1 MDIDVPINYQHSC
14 KVHKIENSY
23 IFSIKMSRDKSV
35 WFAEEILLD
44 AKLINFQL
52 ETGEWDAVEEM
63 LRAEAQLSRD
73 AETGR
78 LRPKKASEYT
88 LRLIAEV
95 LHIMR
100 LDVEQASYNR
110 STLAVAEQCLRLV
123 RSCAAAGTKMQT
135 YISKEL
141 SILDSMLILATE
153 YQHPSVDFINEELQ
167 KKYESCMT
175 VLIQTLGN
183 LVVNNPFNQIIIW
196 NKFDA
201 IILNCLIG
209 QNEKI
214 ASAGAMI
221 VYNILLGQPNV
232 LPDDVALLNS
242 LGYMY
247 INGNTEYPHLII
259 EYLIGVESTYIEKLY
274 SKLDP
279 ECRMLVLNLAYN
291 ILMSTESQDINVS
304 VNFVKFMAHEFKMK
318 SDCILKTVDKYVN
331 TIEPQEV
338 VFLLEIIA
346 TASSMDT
353 YMDCLQSDTS
363 LFINCAFLLRAI
375 HKLGKESNN
384 FFSSI
389 NKLYEATGKQ
399 LVNDENMPA
408 VNVPQENPLCKNDS
422 ADNMLSCNETTS
434 ECTESE
440 SSEQYFEC
448 NDNPPYID
456 KLDINAIDN
465 LQQKIDTPD
474 KSARSGSEGS
484 TNAKIDNDLTKVAF
498 KRSSSVPKTDERI
511 QLPIRRISLEHKIDI
526 AEDNEPPLIIDA
538 QSPTASM
545 NTIAEVIPVG
555 LQPRLEFQESSRTES
570 QDSSPNDPP
579 TEIHM
584 VKSDSKEIKASPS
597 EISPPLSENQQ
608 ETESQKQSP
617 DTPKEV
623 KKSQNL
629 STDFDLGEQLQKI
642 LGISS
647 EKTRVDNSNVEKK
660 AEPAKEVKI
669 SDESTV
675 KVPFVKIDSP
685 ESQKTRLG
693 AIDMSTPK
701 KSVTMVE
708 TVEHHVAFG
717 FKASLVRTLA
727 NLCWKNQENK
737 KQMRELEVIPV
748 LLDCCNID
756 ARNPLIMQWVIFAVR
771 CLCEN
776 CPENQE
782 VISKLTLQGP
792 VDNEVL
798 QEMGLTLHT
807 DPQGNTIRV
816 VPLRS

>member
-1 MDIDVPINYQHSC
+1 
-14 KVHKIENSY
+14 
-23 IFSIKMSRDKSV
+23 MSRDKSV

-63 LRAEAQLSRD
+63 LRAEAQLSKD

-153 YQHPSVDFINEELQ
+153 YQHPSVELLNEEIQ

-175 VLIQTLGN
+175 VLVQTLGN
-183 LVVNNPFNQIIIW
+183 LVVNNPFNQIMIW

-201 IILNCLIG
+201 IILNSLIG
-209 QNEKI
+209 QNDKI
-214 ASAGAMI
+214 ASAAAMI

-232 LPDDVALLNS
+232 LPEDVSLLNS
-242 LGYMY
+242 LAYMY
-247 INGNTEYPHLII
+247 NNGNTEYPHLII
-259 EYLIGVESTYIEKLY
+259 EYLIGVENTYIEKLY
-274 SKLDP
+274 SKMEP
-279 ECRMLVLNLAYN
+279 ESRMLVLNLAYN

-304 VNFVKFMAHEFKMK
+304 VNFVKFMAHEFKNK

-338 VFLLEIIA
+338 VFLLDIIA
-346 TASSMDT
+346 TASSMDA
-353 YMDCLQSDTS
+353 YMDCLQGDTS

-375 HKLGKESNN
+375 HKLGKESSN
-384 FFSSI
+384 FFSSL
-389 NKLYEATGKQ
+389 NKLYAATGKQ
-399 LVNDENMPA
+399 LINDENMQA
-408 VNVPQENPLCKNDS
+408 MVPTENPLTKNDS

-448 NDNPPYID
+448 NENLNY
-456 KLDINAIDN
+456 LERLETINTIET
-465 LQQKIDTPD
+465 LQQPLKFIEATPESRGN
-474 KSARSGSEGS
+474 SAER
-484 TNAKIDNDLTKVAF
+484 TNVKIDNDLTKVAF
-498 KRSSSVPKTDERI
+498 KRSSSVPKGDDRV
-511 QLPIRRISLEHKIDI
+511 QPLPTRRISLEHKIDI
-526 AEDNEPPLIIDA
+526 GDDIEPPLIIDST
-538 QSPTASM
+538 SPNGSM

-555 LQPRLEFQESSRTES
+555 LHPRLELQGSSRTES

-579 TEIHM
+579 TEIHL
-584 VKSDSKEIKASPS
+584 SKEENKEVKASPS
-597 EISPPLSENQQ
+597 EISPPLSEVLNP

-617 DTPKEV
+617 DAQKEV

-629 STDFDLGEQLQKI
+629 STDFDLSEQLQKI
-642 LGISS
+642 LGISA
-647 EKTRVDNSNVEKK
+647 EKTRGDVEKK
-660 AEPAKEVKI
+660 SEPAKEVKM
-669 SDESTV
+669 SEETV
-675 KVPFVKIDSP
+675 TNKVPTVKIDSP
-685 ESQKTRLG
+685 EAQKTRLG
-693 AIDMSTPK
+693 AIDMTTSK
-701 KSVTMVE
+701 KAVTSVE
-708 TVEHHVAFG
+708 TVERHVAFG
-717 FKASLVRTLA
+717 FKASLVRTLG

-737 KQMRELEVIPV
+737 RQIRELEVIPV

-771 CLCEN
+771 NLCEN

-782 VISKLTLQGP
+782 VISKMTLQGP

-807 DPQGNTIRV
+807 DAQGNSIKV
-816 VPLRS
+816 APLPRT

>member
-1 MDIDVPINYQHSC
+1 
-14 KVHKIENSY
+14 
-23 IFSIKMSRDKSV
+23 MSRDKSV

-153 YQHPSVDFINEELQ
+153 YQHPSVDFINEDLQ
-167 KKYESCMT
+167 KKFESCMT
-175 VLIQTLGN
+175 VLMQTLGN
-183 LVVNNPFNQIIIW
+183 LVVNNPFNQIMIW

-201 IILNCLIG
+201 NILNSLVG
-209 QNEKI
+209 SNDKI
-214 ASAGAMI
+214 ATAAAMI

-232 LPDDVALLNS
+232 LPDDVTLLNS
-242 LGYMY
+242 LAYMY
-247 INGNTEYPHLII
+247 SNGNTEYPHLII
-259 EYLIGVESTYIEKLY
+259 EYLIGVENTYIEKLY
-274 SKLDP
+274 SKLEP

-304 VNFVKFMAHEFKMK
+304 VNFVKFMAHEFKSK

-331 TIEPQEV
+331 SIEPQEV

-353 YMDCLQSDTS
+353 YMDCLQTDSS

-375 HKLGKESNN
+375 HKLGKESSN
-384 FFSSI
+384 FFSSL
-389 NKLYEATGKQ
+389 NKLYEATGKV
-399 LVNDENMPA
+399 LINDENLSTNMPC
-408 VNVPQENPLCKNDS
+408 ENPFPDAKNGRS
-422 ADNMLSCNETTS
+422 NSNV
-434 ECTESE
+434 
-440 SSEQYFEC
+440 
-448 NDNPPYID
+448 
-456 KLDINAIDN
+456 
-465 LQQKIDTPD
+465 KID
-474 KSARSGSEGS
+474 A
-484 TNAKIDNDLTKVAF
+484 DLSKVAY
-498 KRSSSVPKTDERI
+498 KRSSSVPKTDDRVP
-511 QLPIRRISLEHKIDI
+511 LPTRRISLEHKIDI
-526 AEDNEPPLIIDA
+526 GDDNEPPLIIDSS
-538 QSPTASM
+538 SPNGSM
-545 NTIAEVIPVG
+545 NTIAEVIPLALQSRLE
-555 LQPRLEFQESSRTES
+555 LQPTSRTES

-579 TEIHM
+579 TEIHLPREELKCE
-584 VKSDSKEIKASPS
+584 VKASPS
-597 EISPPLSENQQ
+597 EISPPLADSLPEN
-608 ETESQKQSP
+608 ESQKQSP
-617 DTPKEV
+617 DTPKEI

-629 STDFDLGEQLQKI
+629 STDFDLSEQLQKI

-647 EKTRVDNSNVEKK
+647 EKTRGDNSAAEKK
-660 AEPAKEVKI
+660 NEPAKEVKI
-669 SDESTV
+669 SDEAPQN
-675 KVPFVKIDSP
+675 KVPSVKIDSP
-685 ESQKTRLG
+685 ESQKPRLG
-693 AIDMSTPK
+693 AIDMTTPK
-701 KSVTMVE
+701 KSITSVE
-708 TVEHHVAFG
+708 TVERHVAFG
-717 FKASLVRTLA
+717 FKATLVRTLA

-737 KQMRELEVIPV
+737 KLIRELEVIQV

-771 CLCEN
+771 NLCEN

-782 VISKLTLQGP
+782 VISKMTLQGP
-792 VDNEVL
+792 VDTEIL
-798 QEMGLTLHT
+798 QEMGLTLHA
-807 DPQGNTIRV
+807 DSQGNNIKI
-816 VPLRS
+816 VPMSRG

>member
-1 MDIDVPINYQHSC
+1 
-14 KVHKIENSY
+14 
-23 IFSIKMSRDKSV
+23 MSRDKSV

-63 LRAEAQLSRD
+63 LKAEAQLSRD

-153 YQHPSVDFINEELQ
+153 YQHPSVDFVNEELQ
-167 KKYESCMT
+167 KKFESCMT
-175 VLIQTLGN
+175 VLMQTLGN
-183 LVVNNPFNQIIIW
+183 LVVNNPFNQIMIW

-201 IILNCLIG
+201 NILNSLVD
-209 QNEKI
+209 QNDKI
-214 ASAGAMI
+214 ATAAAMI

-232 LPDDVALLNS
+232 LPDDVTLLNS
-242 LGYMY
+242 LAYMY
-247 INGNTEYPHLII
+247 GNGNTEYPHLII
-259 EYLIGVESTYIEKLY
+259 EYLIGVENTYIERLY
-274 SKLDP
+274 SKLEP

-304 VNFVKFMAHEFKMK
+304 VNFVKFMAHEFKSK

-331 TIEPQEV
+331 SIEPQEV
-338 VFLLEIIA
+338 VFLLEIVA
-346 TASSMDT
+346 TASSMDA
-353 YMDCLQSDTS
+353 YMDCLQTDSS

-375 HKLGKESNN
+375 HKLGKESQN

-389 NKLYEATGKQ
+389 NKLYAATGKT
-399 LVNDENMPA
+399 LINDENISN
-408 VNVPQENPLCKNDS
+408 VNIPENPLTKNDS

-448 NDNPPYID
+448 TDNPPYLD
-456 KLDINAIDN
+456 KLESIDN
-465 LQQKIDTPD
+465 MQPLKFSESVPDVKNGRSNSVKIDTD
-474 KSARSGSEGS
+474 MS
-484 TNAKIDNDLTKVAF
+484 KVAY
-498 KRSSSVPKTDERI
+498 KRSSSVPKADDRVP
-511 QLPIRRISLEHKIDI
+511 LPTRRISLEHKIDI
-526 AEDNEPPLIIDA
+526 GDDTEPPLIIDST
-538 QSPTASM
+538 SPNGSM
-545 NTIAEVIPVG
+545 NTIAEVIPVA
-555 LQPRLEFQESSRTES
+555 LQPRLELQPTSRTES
-570 QDSSPNDPP
+570 QESSPNDPP
-579 TEIHM
+579 TEIHLT
-584 VKSDSKEIKASPS
+584 KDELKCEIKASPS
-597 EISPPLSENQQ
+597 EISPPLADNLL

-629 STDFDLGEQLQKI
+629 STDFDLSEQLQKI

-647 EKTRVDNSNVEKK
+647 EKTRADSTNVEKK
-660 AEPAKEVKI
+660 SEPVKEVKI
-669 SDESTV
+669 SDENNIN
-675 KVPFVKIDSP
+675 KVPSVKIDSP
-685 ESQKTRLG
+685 EAQKTRLG
-693 AIDMSTPK
+693 AIDMTTPK
-701 KSVTMVE
+701 KTVTSVE
-708 TVEHHVAFG
+708 TVERHVAFG
-717 FKASLVRTLA
+717 FKAALVRTLA

-737 KQMRELEVIPV
+737 KLIRELEVIPV

-771 CLCEN
+771 NLCEN
-776 CPENQE
+776 CPENQD
-782 VISKLTLQGP
+782 VISKMTLQGP

-807 DPQGNTIRV
+807 DNQGNSIRV
-816 VPLRS
+816 APLPRS

>member
-1 MDIDVPINYQHSC
+1 
-14 KVHKIENSY
+14 
-23 IFSIKMSRDKSV
+23 MSRDKSV

-153 YQHPSVDFINEELQ
+153 FQHPSVDIINEELQ

-175 VLIQTLGN
+175 ILIQTLGN
-183 LVVNNPFNQIIIW
+183 LVVNNPFNQIMIW
-196 NKFDA
+196 NKFDT
-201 IILNCLIG
+201 IILNSLIG

-214 ASAGAMI
+214 ATAAAMI
-221 VYNILLGQPNV
+221 IYNILLGQPNV

-242 LGYMY
+242 LAYMY
-247 INGNTEYPHLII
+247 INGNSEYPHLII
-259 EYLIGVESTYIEKLY
+259 EYLIGVENTYIEKLY

-291 ILMSTESQDINVS
+291 ILMSTETQDINVS
-304 VNFVKFMAHEFKMK
+304 VNFVKFMAHEFKSK

-389 NKLYEATGKQ
+389 NKLYAATGKQ
-399 LVNDENMPA
+399 LVNDEDMPA
-408 VNVPQENPLCKNDS
+408 VNIPPENPLCKNDS

-456 KLDINAIDN
+456 KLDNFNPLENVPLKFDMH
-465 LQQKIDTPD
+465 D
-474 KSARSGSEGS
+474 KNIRSSSEG
-484 TNAKIDNDLTKVAF
+484 TNAKVDSELTKVAF
-498 KRSSSVPKTDERI
+498 KRSSSVPKGDDRI
-511 QLPIRRISLEHKIDI
+511 QLPTRRISLEHKIDI
-526 AEDNEPPLIIDA
+526 GDDNEPPLIIDA
-538 QSPTASM
+538 QSPTGSM

-555 LQPRLEFQESSRTES
+555 LQPRLELQESSRTDS

-579 TEIHM
+579 TEIH
-584 VKSDSKEIKASPS
+584 VPKTETKEVKASPS
-597 EISPPLSENQQ
+597 EISPPLAELQQ

-629 STDFDLGEQLQKI
+629 STDFDLSEQLQKI

-647 EKTRVDNSNVEKK
+647 EKTRVDSNVEKK
-660 AEPAKEVKI
+660 AEPVKEVKI
-669 SDESTV
+669 SEENIAN
-675 KVPFVKIDSP
+675 KVPLVKIDSP
-685 ESQKTRLG
+685 ESQKSRLG
-693 AIDMSTPK
+693 AIDMTTPK
-701 KSVTMVE
+701 KTVTSVE
-708 TVEHHVAFG
+708 TVERHVAFG

-737 KQMRELEVIPV
+737 RQMRELEVIPI

-771 CLCEN
+771 NLCEN

-782 VISKLTLQGP
+782 VISKMTLQGP
-792 VDNEVL
+792 IDNELL
-798 QEMGLTLHT
+798 QEMGLTLNT
-807 DPQGNTIRV
+807 DTQGNSIRV
-816 VPLRS
+816 VPLPRN

>member
-1 MDIDVPINYQHSC
+1 
-14 KVHKIENSY
+14 
-23 IFSIKMSRDKSV
+23 MSRDKSV

-141 SILDSMLILATE
+141 SILDSMYILASE
-153 YQHPSVDFINEELQ
+153 YHNPSVDFINEELQ

-175 VLIQTLGN
+175 VLVQTLGN
-183 LVVNNPFNQIIIW
+183 LVVNNPYNQIMIW
-196 NKFDA
+196 TKFDST
-201 IILNCLIG
+201 ILNCLVG

-214 ASAGAMI
+214 ASAAAMI

-232 LPDDVALLNS
+232 FPEDITLLNS

-247 INGNTEYPHLII
+247 ISGNTEYPHLII
-259 EYLIGVESTYIEKLY
+259 EYLIGVENAYIEKLY
-274 SKLDP
+274 AKLDP

-304 VNFVKFMAHEFKMK
+304 VNFVKFMAHEFKRK
-318 SDCILKTVDKYVN
+318 SDCILKTVDKYVE

-399 LVNDENMPA
+399 FVSDEITPA
-408 VNVPQENPLCKNDS
+408 VNIPTSNPLCKNDS
-422 ADNMLSCNETTS
+422 ADNMLSCNETQS

-448 NDNPPYID
+448 NDNIQFMD
-456 KLDINAIDN
+456 KFDNVNNLEN
-465 LQQKIDTPD
+465 LQTLKFDMLD
-474 KSARSGSEGS
+474 KNSKEYN
-484 TNAKIDNDLTKVAF
+484 TNMNDLTKVAF
-498 KRSSSVPKTDERI
+498 KRSSSVPKSDDRTLTV
-511 QLPIRRISLEHKIDI
+511 LPTRRISLEHKIDI
-526 AEDNEPPLIIDA
+526 GDDNEPPLIIDA
-538 QSPTASM
+538 QSPTATM
-545 NTIAEVIPVG
+545 NTITEVIPVG
-555 LQPRLEFQESSRTES
+555 LQPKLDLQEGSRTDS

-579 TEIHM
+579 TEIHVPKAETKE
-584 VKSDSKEIKASPS
+584 VKSSPS
-597 EISPPLSENQQ
+597 EISPPLSEVQH

-629 STDFDLGEQLQKI
+629 STDFDLSEQLQKI

-647 EKTRVDNSNVEKK
+647 EKTRTDSSNIEKK
-660 AEPAKEVKI
+660 NEAVKEVKI
-669 SDESTV
+669 ADDSTTN
-675 KVPFVKIDSP
+675 KIPFVKIDSP
-685 ESQKTRLG
+685 ESHKTRLG
-693 AIDMSTPK
+693 AIDMTTEK
-701 KSVTMVE
+701 KPVTNVE
-708 TVEHHVAFG
+708 TVEQHVSFG
-717 FKASLVRTLA
+717 FKATLVRTLA

-737 KQMRELEVIPV
+737 RQIRELEVIPV

-771 CLCEN
+771 NLCEN

-782 VISKLTLQGP
+782 VISKMTLQGP
-792 VDNEVL
+792 MDNELL

-807 DPQGNTIRV
+807 DANDNSIRI
-816 VPLRS
+816 VPLQRS

>member
-1 MDIDVPINYQHSC
+1 
-14 KVHKIENSY
+14 
-23 IFSIKMSRDKSV
+23 MSRDKSV

-73 AETGR
+73 AETGK

-141 SILDSMLILATE
+141 SILESMLILATE
-153 YQHPSVDFINEELQ
+153 YQHPSVDFLNEELQ

-183 LVVNNPFNQIIIW
+183 LVVNNPFNQIMIW
-196 NKFDA
+196 NKFDS
-201 IILNCLIG
+201 IILNSLVG
-209 QNEKI
+209 QNDKI
-214 ASAGAMI
+214 ASAAAMI

-232 LPDDVALLNS
+232 LPEDVSLLNS
-242 LGYMY
+242 LAYMY
-247 INGNTEYPHLII
+247 NNENTEYPHLII
-259 EYLIGVESTYIEKLY
+259 EYLIGVENTYIEKLY

-291 ILMSTESQDINVS
+291 TLMSTESQDINVS
-304 VNFVKFMAHEFKMK
+304 VNFVKFMAHEFKTK
-318 SDCILKTVDKYVN
+318 SDCILKTVDKYVEA
-331 TIEPQEV
+331 IEPQEV

-346 TASSMDT
+346 TASSMDA
-353 YMDCLQSDTS
+353 YMDCLQSDSS

-375 HKLGKESNN
+375 HKLGKESSN
-384 FFSSI
+384 FFSSV
-389 NKLYEATGKQ
+389 NKLYAATGRQ
-399 LVNDENMPA
+399 LINDEAVSRVTTPA
-408 VNVPQENPLCKNDS
+408 EIPLTKNDS

-440 SSEQYFEC
+440 SSEQFFEC
-448 NDNPPYID
+448 NENLAF
-456 KLDINAIDN
+456 LDREPITTVDSLQPTLKFIDN
-465 LQQKIDTPD
+465 IPENIKIGPSELRN
-474 KSARSGSEGS
+474 SAER
-484 TNAKIDNDLTKVAF
+484 NPNVKIDNDLTRVAF
-498 KRSSSVPKTDERI
+498 KRSSSVPKGDDRI
-511 QLPIRRISLEHKIDI
+511 PLPMRRISLEHKIDI
-526 AEDNEPPLIIDA
+526 GDEYEPPLIIDST
-538 QSPTASM
+538 SPNASM
-545 NTIAEVIPVG
+545 NTIAEVIPAA
-555 LQPRLEFQESSRTES
+555 LNPKLDIPIASIPESQESS
-570 QDSSPNDPP
+570 PNDDPP

-584 VKSDSKEIKASPS
+584 TKDELKPEVKASPS
-597 EISPPLSENQQ
+597 EISPPLADQSQ
-608 ETESQKQSP
+608 EADSQKQSP

-629 STDFDLGEQLQKI
+629 STDFDLSEQLQKI

-647 EKTRVDNSNVEKK
+647 EKTRGDTS
-660 AEPAKEVKI
+660 AERKSEPVKEVKI
-669 SDESTV
+669 SEDSV
-675 KVPFVKIDSP
+675 KVPSVKIDSP
-685 ESQKTRLG
+685 ESHKTRLG
-693 AIDMSTPK
+693 AIDVNSNK
-701 KSVTMVE
+701 KMQTSVE
-708 TVEHHVAFG
+708 TVERHVAFG
-717 FKASLVRTLA
+717 FKAALARTLA

-737 KQMRELEVIPV
+737 KQMRELDVIPV

-756 ARNPLIMQWVIFAVR
+756 ARNPLIMQWVIFAIR
-771 CLCEN
+771 NLCEN

-782 VISKLTLQGP
+782 VITKLTLQGP
-792 VDNEVL
+792 VDSEVL
-798 QEMGLTLHT
+798 RDMGLTFHT
-807 DPQGNTIRV
+807 DNQGNSIRV
-816 VPLRS
+816 APLSRT

>member
-1 MDIDVPINYQHSC
+1 MV
-14 KVHKIENSY
+14 
-23 IFSIKMSRDKSV
+23 
-35 WFAEEILLD
+35 EEILLD

-153 YQHPSVDFINEELQ
+153 YQHPSVDFVNEELQ
-167 KKYESCMT
+167 KKFESCMT
-175 VLIQTLGN
+175 VLMQTLGN
-183 LVVNNPFNQIIIW
+183 LVVNNPFNQIMIW

-201 IILNCLIG
+201 NIMNSLVGSND
-209 QNEKI
+209 KI
-214 ASAGAMI
+214 ATAAAMI

-232 LPDDVALLNS
+232 LPDDVMLLNS
-242 LGYMY
+242 LAYMY
-247 INGNTEYPHLII
+247 SNGNTEYPHLII
-259 EYLIGVESTYIEKLY
+259 EYLIGVENTYIEKLY

-304 VNFVKFMAHEFKMK
+304 VNFVKFMAHEFKSK

-331 TIEPQEV
+331 SIEPQEV

-353 YMDCLQSDTS
+353 YMDCLQSD
-363 LFINCAFLLRAI
+363 ILLRAI
-375 HKLGKESNN
+375 HKLGKESSN
-384 FFSSI
+384 FFSSL
-389 NKLYEATGKQ
+389 NKLYEATGRTFID
-399 LVNDENMPA
+399 DENEHLSNLQVSSPC
-408 VNVPQENPLCKNDS
+408 ENPLTKNDS

-448 NDNPPYID
+448 NENPSYMEKFDAVDNIQSMKFTDGFPETKNGRSNSNSNI
-456 KLDINAIDN
+456 
-465 LQQKIDTPD
+465 KID
-474 KSARSGSEGS
+474 A
-484 TNAKIDNDLTKVAF
+484 DLSKVAY
-498 KRSSSVPKTDERI
+498 KRSSSVPKADDRI
-511 QLPIRRISLEHKIDI
+511 SLPMRRISLEHKIDI
-526 AEDNEPPLIIDA
+526 GDDNEPPLIMDA
-538 QSPTASM
+538 ASPNGSM
-545 NTIAEVIPVG
+545 NTIAEMIPAA
-555 LQPRLEFQESSRTES
+555 LQGPRFDSFQPTSRTES

-579 TEIHM
+579 TEIHI
-584 VKSDSKEIKASPS
+584 SKEELKSEVKASPS
-597 EISPPLSENQQ
+597 EISPPLA
-608 ETESQKQSP
+608 ETLPDSDSQKQSP

-629 STDFDLGEQLQKI
+629 STDFDLSEQLQKI

-647 EKTRVDNSNVEKK
+647 EKTRGDTANAEKK
-660 AEPAKEVKI
+660 SEPAKEVKI
-669 SDESTV
+669 ADDAPTN
-675 KVPFVKIDSP
+675 KVPSVKIDSP
-685 ESQKTRLG
+685 EGAKTRLG
-693 AIDMSTPK
+693 AIDMTTPK
-701 KSVTMVE
+701 KAITCVE
-708 TVEHHVAFG
+708 TVERHVAFG
-717 FKASLVRTLA
+717 FKAALVRTLA

-737 KQMRELEVIPV
+737 KLIRELEVIPV

-756 ARNPLIMQWVIFAVR
+756 ALIMQWVIFAVR
-771 CLCEN
+771 NLCEN

-782 VISKLTLQGP
+782 VISKVTLQAP

-807 DPQGNTIRV
+807 DTQGNNIRI
-816 VPLRS
+816 VPMSRG

>member
-1 MDIDVPINYQHSC
+1 
-14 KVHKIENSY
+14 
-23 IFSIKMSRDKSV
+23 MSRDKSV

-153 YQHPSVDFINEELQ
+153 YQHPNVEFLNEELQ
-167 KKYESCMT
+167 KKYEVCMT
-175 VLIQTLGN
+175 VLVQTLGN
-183 LVVNNPFNQIIIW
+183 LVVNNPFNQIMIW

-201 IILNCLIG
+201 IILNCLVG
-209 QNEKI
+209 QNDKI
-214 ASAGAMI
+214 ASAAAMI

-232 LPDDVALLNS
+232 LPDDVMLLNS
-242 LGYMY
+242 LAFMY
-247 INGNTEYPHLII
+247 NNGNTEYPHLII
-259 EYLIGVESTYIEKLY
+259 EYLIGVENTYIEKLY

-304 VNFVKFMAHEFKMK
+304 VNFVKFMAHEFKSK

-331 TIEPQEV
+331 SIEPQEV

-346 TASSMDT
+346 TASSMDA

-375 HKLGKESNN
+375 HKLGRESSN

-389 NKLYEATGKQ
+389 NKLYAATGKQ
-399 LVNDENMPA
+399 LVNDENI
-408 VNVPQENPLCKNDS
+408 VNANSHTEIPLTKNDS

-448 NDNPPYID
+448 TDNAPYMER
-456 KLDINAIDN
+456 LETINAIDS
-465 LQQKIDTPD
+465 LQQPFKFDAIA
-474 KSARSGSEGS
+474 KNGRNGSHERDP
-484 TNAKIDNDLTKVAF
+484 NVKIDNDLSKVAF
-498 KRSSSVPKTDERI
+498 KRSSSVPKADDRL
-511 QLPIRRISLEHKIDI
+511 QHLPTRRISLEHKIDI
-526 AEDNEPPLIIDA
+526 GDDTEPPLIIDST
-538 QSPTASM
+538 SPNGSM
-545 NTIAEVIPVG
+545 NTIAEVIPVA
-555 LQPRLEFQESSRTES
+555 LQPRLELQAASATDSQE
-570 QDSSPNDPP
+570 SSPNDPP
-579 TEIHM
+579 TEIHLIKDELKCE
-584 VKSDSKEIKASPS
+584 VKASPS
-597 EISPPLSENQQ
+597 EISPPLADTAP

-617 DTPKEV
+617 NTPKEV

-629 STDFDLGEQLQKI
+629 STDFDLSEQLQKI

-647 EKTRVDNSNVEKK
+647 EKTRGDKDAEKK
-660 AEPAKEVKI
+660 SEPAKEVKI
-669 SDESTV
+669 SDENLAN
-675 KVPFVKIDSP
+675 KVPSVKIDSP
-685 ESQKTRLG
+685 EGQKTRLG
-693 AIDMSTPK
+693 AVDMSTPK
-701 KSVTMVE
+701 QTMTSVE
-708 TVEHHVAFG
+708 TVERHVAFG
-717 FKASLVRTLA
+717 FKAALVRTLA

-771 CLCEN
+771 NLCEN

-782 VISKLTLQGP
+782 VISKMTLQGP

-798 QEMGLTLHT
+798 QEMGLSLHT
-807 DPQGNTIRV
+807 DAQGNTIKV
-816 VPLRS
+816 VPLPRS

>member
-1 MDIDVPINYQHSC
+1 
-14 KVHKIENSY
+14 
-23 IFSIKMSRDKSV
+23 MSRDKSV

-52 ETGEWDAVEEM
+52 ESGEWDAVEEM

-73 AETGR
+73 TETGR

-100 LDVEQASYNR
+100 LDVEQSSYNR

-141 SILDSMLILATE
+141 SILDSMLVLATE
-153 YQHPSVDFINEELQ
+153 YQHPSVDFLGEEL
-167 KKYESCMT
+167 KKCMI
-175 VLIQTLGN
+175 VLVQTLGN

-209 QNEKI
+209 QNDKI
-214 ASAGAMI
+214 ATAAAMI

-232 LPDDVALLNS
+232 LPDDVSLLNS

-247 INGNTEYPHLII
+247 SNGNTEYPHLII
-259 EYLIGVESTYIEKLY
+259 EYLIGVENTYIEKLY
-274 SKLDP
+274 SKLEP
-279 ECRMLVLNLAYN
+279 ECRMLILNLAYN
-291 ILMSTESQDINVS
+291 ILMATDSQDINVS
-304 VNFVKFMAHEFKMK
+304 VNFVKFISHEFKSK
-318 SDCILKTVDKYVN
+318 SDCILKTVDKYVT

-346 TASSMDT
+346 TASSMDA

-389 NKLYEATGKQ
+389 NKLYAATGKQ
-399 LVNDENMPA
+399 LTDDENMQATNANAPT
-408 VNVPQENPLCKNDS
+408 VNPLTKNDS

-448 NDNPPYID
+448 NDNPPSMD
-456 KLDINAIDN
+456 RFDTLNTFEN
-465 LQQKIDTPD
+465 LQPPLKLIDSMPELKNG
-474 KSARSGSEGS
+474 KS
-484 TNAKIDNDLTKVAF
+484 NPVAKIDVDLSKVTY
-498 KRSSSVPKTDERI
+498 KRSSSVPKTEERYS
-511 QLPIRRISLEHKIDI
+511 LPTRRISLEHKIDI
-526 AEDNEPPLIIDA
+526 DDTEPPLILDST
-538 QSPTASM
+538 SPNGSM
-545 NTIAEVIPVG
+545 NTIAEVIPVA
-555 LQPRLEFQESSRTES
+555 LQPRLELQSNSRTDS

-579 TEIHM
+579 TEIHLP
-584 VKSDSKEIKASPS
+584 KEDIICEVKASPS
-597 EISPPLSENQQ
+597 EISPPLADIPI

-617 DTPKEV
+617 ETPKEV

-629 STDFDLGEQLQKI
+629 STDFDLSEQLQKI

-647 EKTRVDNSNVEKK
+647 DKTRGESLNVEKK
-660 AEPAKEVKI
+660 TEPAKEVKI
-669 SDESTV
+669 SEENIV
-675 KVPFVKIDSP
+675 NKVPSVKIDSP
-685 ESQKTRLG
+685 ESQKSRLG
-693 AIDMSTPK
+693 AIDMTTPK
-701 KSVTMVE
+701 KAVTSVE
-708 TVEHHVAFG
+708 TVERHVAFG
-717 FKASLVRTLA
+717 FKAALVRTLA
-727 NLCWKNQENK
+727 NLCWKNQDNK
-737 KQMRELEVIPV
+737 KQMRELEVIPI

-771 CLCEN
+771 NLCEN

-782 VISKLTLQGP
+782 VISKMTLQGP

-807 DPQGNTIRV
+807 DPQGNTIKI
-816 VPLRS
+816 VPLSRG

>member
-1 MDIDVPINYQHSC
+1 
-14 KVHKIENSY
+14 
-23 IFSIKMSRDKSV
+23 MSRDKSV

-153 YQHPSVDFINEELQ
+153 YQHPNVEFLNEELQ
-167 KKYESCMT
+167 KKYEVCMT
-175 VLIQTLGN
+175 VLVQTLGN
-183 LVVNNPFNQIIIW
+183 LVVNNPFNQIMIW

-201 IILNCLIG
+201 IILNCLVG
-209 QNEKI
+209 QNDKI
-214 ASAGAMI
+214 ASAAAMI

-232 LPDDVALLNS
+232 LPDDVMLLNS
-242 LGYMY
+242 LAFMY
-247 INGNTEYPHLII
+247 NNGNTEYPHLII
-259 EYLIGVESTYIEKLY
+259 EYLIGVENTYIEKLY

-304 VNFVKFMAHEFKMK
+304 VNFVKFMAHEFKSK

-331 TIEPQEV
+331 SIEPQEV

-346 TASSMDT
+346 TASSMDA

-375 HKLGKESNN
+375 HKLGRESSN

-389 NKLYEATGKQ
+389 NKLYAATGKQ
-399 LVNDENMPA
+399 LVNDENI
-408 VNVPQENPLCKNDS
+408 VNANSHTEIPLTKNDS

-448 NDNPPYID
+448 TDNAPYMER
-456 KLDINAIDN
+456 LETINAIDS
-465 LQQKIDTPD
+465 LQQPFKFADGIA
-474 KSARSGSEGS
+474 KNGRNGSHERDP
-484 TNAKIDNDLTKVAF
+484 NVKIDNDLSKVAF
-498 KRSSSVPKTDERI
+498 KRSSSVPKADDRL
-511 QLPIRRISLEHKIDI
+511 QHLPTRRISLEHKIDI
-526 AEDNEPPLIIDA
+526 GDDTEPPLIIDST
-538 QSPTASM
+538 SPNGSM
-545 NTIAEVIPVG
+545 NTIAEVIPVA
-555 LQPRLEFQESSRTES
+555 LQPRLELQAASATDSQE
-570 QDSSPNDPP
+570 SSPNDPL
-579 TEIHM
+579 TEIHLIKDELKCE
-584 VKSDSKEIKASPS
+584 VKASPS
-597 EISPPLSENQQ
+597 EISPPLADTAP

-623 KKSQNL
+623 KKTQNL
-629 STDFDLGEQLQKI
+629 STDFDLSEQLQKI

-647 EKTRVDNSNVEKK
+647 EKTRGDKDAEKK
-660 AEPAKEVKI
+660 SEPAKEVKI
-669 SDESTV
+669 SDENLAN
-675 KVPFVKIDSP
+675 KVPSVKIDSP
-685 ESQKTRLG
+685 EGQKTRLG
-693 AIDMSTPK
+693 AVDMSTPK
-701 KSVTMVE
+701 QTMTSVE
-708 TVEHHVAFG
+708 TVERHVAFG
-717 FKASLVRTLA
+717 FKAALVRTLA

-771 CLCEN
+771 NLCEN

-782 VISKLTLQGP
+782 VISKMTLQGP

-798 QEMGLTLHT
+798 QEMGLSLHT
-807 DPQGNTIRV
+807 DAQGNTIKV
-816 VPLRS
+816 VPLPRS